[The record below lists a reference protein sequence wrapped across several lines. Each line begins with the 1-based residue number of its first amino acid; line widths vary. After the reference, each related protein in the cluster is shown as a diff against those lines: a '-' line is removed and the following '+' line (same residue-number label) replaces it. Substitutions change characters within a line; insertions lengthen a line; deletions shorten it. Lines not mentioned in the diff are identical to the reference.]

1 MASVER
7 VGYSNPV
14 EYVSKNKAHRPFF
27 GEP

>member
-7 VGYSNPV
+7 VGYSNPG